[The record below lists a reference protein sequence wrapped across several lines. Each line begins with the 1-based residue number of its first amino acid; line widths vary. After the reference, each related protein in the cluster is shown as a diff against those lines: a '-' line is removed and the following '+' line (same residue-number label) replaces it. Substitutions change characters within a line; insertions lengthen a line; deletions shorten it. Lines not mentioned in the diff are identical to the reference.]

1 MFLHVG
7 KVNKYSVAEVHER
20 EKYAFLTMAHAMCDL
35 LAEGVISLEAI
46 LYLAQSLA
54 PVPYGID
61 VDGCQCVT

>member
-1 MFLHVG
+1 M
-7 KVNKYSVAEVHER
+7 K
-20 EKYAFLTMAHAMCDL
+20 EKYVFLTMAHATCDL

-61 VDGCQCVT
+61 VNGCQCVT